1 MDFAVA
7 LGLIITAVLLIL
19 GVEIVVCLGMAAILL
34 TVLTGSF
41 PLANMGIGAF
51 TSIDLFP
58 LLAFPL
64 FILTGDLIA
73 QGGISR
79 LLVDF
84 ARALVGWMHGG
95 LSLTAIWAAEG
106 FAAISGSNTATVAAM
121 AQITLPEL
129 RKDGYPEDFIAGTL
143 ASCGTVGI
151 VTPPSIAFIIYGVT
165 AGVSVGDLFLGGI
178 LAGLLLVTC
187 MSVVAFFICWRRGY
201 GTKTP
206 FRVRT
211 LIVTFW
217 KAKLAFIATAIILVG
232 IYGGVFTP
240 TESAAVA
247 AVYCLIAGLFITR
260 ELHIKDLPKILDRS
274 ASFSGIVIPIVAM
287 AIILSEILA
296 VLHLPQAGVNFLLG
310 ISNNPIV
317 VMIMINIIL
326 LIAGCLMETTPNILV
341 LTPLLAPVAAALGYN
356 PVHFGVIVVI
366 NLALGFITP
375 PVGLNLYVAS
385 TVTGV
390 PIMRIARNA
399 FPYII
404 ALSIGLLLIVAF
416 PSISLFFLTSKP

>member
-1 MDFAVA
+1 MDFGVA
-7 LGLIITAVLLIL
+7 LGLFITAVLLVL
-19 GVEIVVCLGMAAILL
+19 GVEIVVCLGMGAILL

-41 PLANMGIGAF
+41 SLANMGVAAF

-84 ARALVGWMHGG
+84 ARALVGWMPGG
-95 LSLTAIWAAEG
+95 LSLTSIWAAEG

-121 AQITLPEL
+121 SQIMIPEL
-129 RKDGYPEDFIAGTL
+129 RKDGYPEGFIAGTL

-151 VTPPSIAFIIYGVT
+151 ITPPSIAFIIYGIT
-165 AGVSVGDLFLGGI
+165 AGISVGDLFLGGI
-178 LAGLLLVTC
+178 LTGLLMVIC
-187 MSVVAFFICWRRGY
+187 MSVVAFLICWRRGY
-201 GTKTP
+201 GTTTP

-217 KAKLAFIATAIILVG
+217 KAKLAFFCTAIILVG
-232 IYGGVFTP
+232 IYGGIFTP

-247 AVYCLIAGLFITR
+247 VVYCLIAGLFITR
-260 ELHIKDLPKILDRS
+260 ELRIRELPKILNRS

-296 VLHLPQAGVNFLLG
+296 VLHIPEAGVNFLLG
-310 ISNNPIV
+310 ISNDPIV

-326 LIAGCLMETTPNILV
+326 LIAGCLMETTPNILI
-341 LTPLLAPVAAALGYN
+341 LTPLLAPVAASLGYN
-356 PVHFGVIVVI
+356 PVHFGVIMVV

-390 PIMRIARNA
+390 PIMAIARRA

-404 ALSIGLLLIVAF
+404 ALLIGLVIIIAV
-416 PSISLFFLTSKP
+416 PSLSLFFLPPKH